1 MWLKRIEG
9 VEPVA
14 KNAQMERGSYKVFD
28 TAVWEQVRKDNF
40 VLHYDA
46 LERAPGLPRPP
57 LQPAPAPAAPPPAAG
72 R

>member
-1 MWLKRIEG
+1 MWLKRIDG

-28 TAVWEQVRKDNF
+28 TAVWECVRKDNF

-46 LERAPGLPRPP
+46 LERAPALPRPP
-57 LQPAPAPAAPPPAAG
+57 AQPAPAPGQAAAAA